1 MQGLAALVR
10 NTCEGIESAVKLFE
24 LARSCLK
31 ELAKQPG
38 TTGHIAPGF
47 DAQVNDYLLASVP
60 PRATEVGCKT
70 TMLDGHISQR
80 LSGQRRHVNI
90 SGIGPTHVMGR
101 AMQAF

>member
-10 NTCEGIESAVKLFE
+10 NTCEGIVSAVRLFE
-24 LARSCLK
+24 LARSCLE

-47 DAQVNDYLLASVP
+47 DAKVNDYLLASVP
-60 PRATEVGCKT
+60 PRATQVGCKT
-70 TMLDGHISQR
+70 TMFDGHISQR
-80 LSGQRRHVNI
+80 PSGQRHHVSI
-90 SGIGPTHVMGR
+90 SGTGPTQVTER